1 VVGGGDRSNAG
12 STTDGGGIR
21 IAPEAPRARRVRRTR
36 VGGAVVAVVLVVGV
50 AGTVFLRTE
59 HAGGDPGGRV
69 LTALGPVTRA
79 VPPGSGV
86 VSDTRHDAVWS
97 AACPD
102 NPTGRSGWSGVEVD
116 EVFTTT
122 RSSASVVAA
131 VGAALAAQGWRP
143 TFAADDAAWQYTPVA
158 EWTKPVAGTTS
169 ARVVVFAYPASASPA
184 TTPGGTTWLLGAEG
198 KTPGY
203 ALAGC

>member
-1 VVGGGDRSNAG
+1 VAGGGDRRDAG
-12 STTDGGGIR
+12 STTGGGGVR
-21 IAPEAPRARRVRRTR
+21 IAPEAPHARRARRAR
-36 VGGAVVAVVLVVGV
+36 VAGVVVAVALVVAV
-50 AGTVFLRTE
+50 AGAVYLRTE

-69 LTALGPVTRA
+69 LTALGRVTRA

-122 RSSASVVAA
+122 RSSASVVAT
-131 VGAALAAQGWRP
+131 VGATLAAQGWHP

-158 EWTKPVAGTTS
+158 EWTKPVPGTTS
-169 ARVVVFAYPASASPA
+169 ATVVVFPYPASASP
-184 TTPGGTTWLLGAEG
+184 TTTGFTTWLLGAEG
-198 KTPGY
+198 RTPGF